1 MDALSL
7 GEGEALCYCVPADLG
22 FDNRKMQAREA
33 YGGQTW
39 LAVTDRRFVVL
50 KEEGAV
56 ASFFLE
62 DCEKIKCEHQVH
74 SGIVTVTKK
83 DGQMICAARFSMRH
97 IVRVAY
103 AVRGAQA
110 LITARE
116 KGTKPEQV
124 VSMEYE
130 KYCEKC
136 GRALPGHLEGSV
148 DLRWGYFLHD
158 AGQYFPGSM
167 PLLALCVPGYFP

>member
-110 LITARE
+110 LNMRNIVRNVAGRCQVPVNALTAR
-116 KGTKPEQV
+116 
-124 VSMEYE
+124 
-130 KYCEKC
+130 
-136 GRALPGHLEGSV
+136 A
-148 DLRWGYFLHD
+148 RWI
-158 AGQYFPGSM
+158 
-167 PLLALCVPGYFP
+167 C